1 MNYKIHISGYVSKTN
16 QLLVSFSSDE
26 TKHDAKDYQS
36 LAFDLSRF
44 DGQDMPDVLK
54 QIARQ
59 APNICKEIKE
69 EEKNEYITIQGE
81 KIKSLVGQ
89 SFEYHHDDLFP
100 VDPTKL
106 DEAYRLK
113 NEAPEAI
120 ESETL

>member
-44 DGQDMPDVLK
+44 NGQDMPDVLK

-69 EEKNEYITIQGE
+69 EEKTNTLLFKE
-81 KIKSLVGQ
+81 K
-89 SFEYHHDDLFP
+89 
-100 VDPTKL
+100 KL
-106 DEAYRLK
+106 NL
-113 NEAPEAI
+113 
-120 ESETL
+120 